1 MRIVSK
7 PSGAKAIGLLSG
19 RFHDARVRLTLVYVS
34 LLAIILFLSSGSIYS
49 AFSNRLEHR
58 FQGFPNWRVENE
70 ERFSAPPRPE
80 EVRADLI
87 YSLVLVNTI
96 LLILAGVSSYW
107 LAGITLEPIQKSYE
121 GQKRFLSDAS
131 HELRTPLSI
140 LQLELENEAQTLP
153 LNDER
158 RARIASH
165 LEEVG
170 RMHHLVEDLLALS
183 RLDERSESALL
194 IEPVALSA
202 LIHEMI
208 DRLRPLADHHNVVI
222 KTPTIEERLLIHT
235 NKELL
240 VHALQNILK
249 NAIIYNVPN
258 GTVTL
263 DVQQHRDEVRI
274 RVSDTGIGI
283 APEHLAHIFD
293 RFYRTDVSRSR
304 ETGGSGLGL
313 SIVQSMMQRIQGD
326 IEVESILKEGTR
338 ITLILPSPKAS

>member
-1 MRIVSK
+1 MQIVSK

-34 LLAIILFLSSGSIYS
+34 LLAVILFLSSGSIYS

-58 FQGFPNWRVENE
+58 FQGFPNWRTEAGE
-70 ERFSAPPRPE
+70 MLLAPPRPE

-96 LLILAGVSSYW
+96 LLILAGMSSYW
-107 LAGITLEPIQKSYE
+107 LAGMTLEPIQESYE

-140 LQLELENEAQTLP
+140 LQLELENEAQSLP
-153 LNDER
+153 QNDPKQT
-158 RARIASH
+158 RITSH

-170 RMHHLVEDLLALS
+170 RMRHLVEDLLALS
-183 RLDERSESALL
+183 RLDERRETTLL
-194 IEPVALSA
+194 IEPVSLSI
-202 LIHEMI
+202 LIQETI
-208 DRLRPLADHHNVVI
+208 DRLQPLAKKHDVQLE
-222 KTPTIEERLLIHT
+222 TPILAKEEILRT

-240 VHALQNILK
+240 VHTLQNVLK
-249 NAIIYNVPN
+249 NAIIYNIPK
-258 GTVTL
+258 GTVTV
-263 DVQQHRDEVRI
+263 DIQRQRDEVRI
-274 RVSDTGIGI
+274 RISDSGIGI
-283 APEHLAHIFD
+283 APEHLTHIFD
-293 RFYRTDVSRSR
+293 RFYRADASRSR

-313 SIVQSMMQRIQGD
+313 SIVQSMMQRIQGR

-338 ITLILPSPKAS
+338 ITLILPSTKSS